1 MWRKAFSLANLIL
14 KKNCITLNIVVTLCG
29 FYGFGSKFKA
39 KNRGGAKS
47 LFSSANVEIK
57 A

>member
-14 KKNCITLNIVVTLCG
+14 KKYCITFNIVVTLCG

-47 LFSSANVEIK
+47 SSANVEIK